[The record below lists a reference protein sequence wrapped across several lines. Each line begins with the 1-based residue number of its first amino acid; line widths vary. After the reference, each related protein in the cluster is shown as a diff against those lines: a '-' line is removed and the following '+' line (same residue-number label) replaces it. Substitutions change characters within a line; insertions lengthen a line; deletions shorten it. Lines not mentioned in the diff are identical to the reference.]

1 MSKSPC
7 KAHFGVVHLLLSWPK
22 KEPLIYPS
30 ISRFAGGEEKEF
42 LLSGVLFQIS
52 NQKQSIRISIE
63 VENVNNFL
71 LELNEVLNKGL

>member
-1 MSKSPC
+1 M
-7 KAHFGVVHLLLSWPK
+7 FSWPK

-42 LLSGVLFQIS
+42 LPLGVLFQI
-52 NQKQSIRISIE
+52 NTQKQCTRISIE